1 MDVLIRYGFSIEEIK
16 NMMDTNDSI
25 DTVMDK
31 DIYELIEILEKAGCS
46 EKQIKNIF
54 LCNPFYLT
62 RKVFDVLNM
71 IQKLYEIGC
80 SHLNLLFDS
89 NPYILNLMDEEIEA
103 FVNKKIHEGHTKEEI
118 LDILQYEVIF

>member
-31 DIYELIEILEKAGCS
+31 DIYTLIEILEKEGCS
-46 EKQIKNIF
+46 ERQIKNIF

-62 RKVFDVLNM
+62 RKVYDVINL
-71 IQKLYEIGC
+71 IKKLYEIGC

-89 NPYILNLMDEEIEA
+89 NPYLLNLQEEEIEG
-103 FVNKKIHEGHTKEEI
+103 FVNKQIHEGHSKEEV
-118 LDILQYEVIF
+118 LDIIEYRPFF